1 MAFNIDS
8 TIKLK
13 TVNKINT
20 TATNNAFKQKFYDDV
35 EVGTY
40 EEIDYNTAVGID
52 IEEGIVISEK
62 VKEDREKAEK
72 LKEEQ
77 AKKAAAAKKNK
88 NVEAAKK
95 DTGSSWWDYARTA
108 IGGAV
113 EGFLG
118 IGEGVVDAHLYG
130 TGIIIKGLTMGNY
143 GDGLAYDAVAYDVS
157 GKVENAINYGVDED
171 IKNSGWSNTPRVI
184 GHGLGYQALSKVP
197 FVGVALAA
205 QGGAGKEAEKS
216 MNKQMAETGTI
227 NEWTVFYR
235 SFLGSIEGFIGSKL
249 SKAADKYKAVGSEGI
264 VSGVKNLSKQGF
276 GAFVKNQGLVF
287 KSAAQNSLKDPR
299 IWADM
304 TGITFKKFES
314 ILAGTYS
321 KTDLALDLLGIPM
334 STKFWDGVGEAGL
347 SFVEMFK

>member
-1 MAFNIDS
+1 MSGGSFGIKTPQNIYNFNS
-8 TIKLK
+8 LK
-13 TVNKINT
+13 NKNLISNVLEDYKEVDFSDNT
-20 TATNNAFKQKFYDDV
+20 RNNV
-35 EVGTY
+35 
-40 EEIDYNTAVGID
+40 
-52 IEEGIVISEK
+52 
-62 VKEDREKAEK
+62 KAEFK
-72 LKEEQ
+72 PAPETKVETPKVEPSKKEPTKEEQ
-77 AKKAAAAKKNK
+77 A
-88 NVEAAKK
+88 
-95 DTGSSWWDYARTA
+95 TGAEWYDYARTA
-108 IGGAV
+108 AGGLV

-130 TGIIIKGLTMGNY
+130 TGLTIKLFTWGNY
-143 GDGLAYDAVAYDVS
+143 GDALAYDAVAYDVS

-216 MNKQMAETGTI
+216 MNKQMAETGTV

-249 SKAADKYKAVGSEGI
+249 SKAADKYKAVGADGI

-321 KTDLALDLLGIPM
+321 KTDLALDLLGIPL

-347 SFVEMFK
+347 GFVEMFK